1 VCPCYIDRQQPNTQS
16 SFFFASYIPG
26 GGPMPGGGPPRPMP
40 GGGPPMPGGGPMP
53 GGPPIPGGPPMPGG
67 GPPKP
72 GGPPMPGGGPPMPG
86 GGPIPGGPPC
96 ITGAPCITAPRPGC
110 AANRRH
116 TGSQLA
122 GTRAQRTGT
131 LARARRGEL
140 GRRRGLARAG
150 QRRSCARRVMVA
162 AAHHHLPRARPAHTS
177 DRPCQARRRR
187 THRGCRHAAPRRGA
201 ASDAARRS
209 CGNRST
215 FS

>member
-1 VCPCYIDRQQPNTQS
+1 MDGLVLTADCCSVVECRAPGPARNTHSVCPCYIDRQQPNTQS

-26 GGPMPGGGPPRPMP
+26 GG
-40 GGGPPMPGGGPMP
+40 
-53 GGPPIPGGPPMPGG
+53 PMPGG